1 METLGSVWNSYLEKK
16 LWDDA
21 YAQWLASE
29 SGQEMEGRVR
39 RWCLDNLKGCCFIDG
54 TRISY
59 GEMTGT
65 YSGDRYDIVY
75 LFLNETGITDPY
87 DRYFVVRRLF
97 EEMRK
102 YDLID

>member
-21 YAQWLASE
+21 YAQWFASE
-29 SGQEMEGRVR
+29 SGQEMKGRVK
-39 RWCLDNLKGCCFIDG
+39 RWCLDNLEGCCFTDRS
-54 TRISY
+54 RISY
-59 GEMTGT
+59 GEMLDTT
-65 YSGDRYDIVY
+65 SGDRYDIVY

-87 DRYFVVRRLF
+87 DLYFVVRTLF
-97 EEMRK
+97 KEMEK

>member
-21 YAQWLASE
+21 YTQWLASE

-39 RWCLDNLKGCCFIDG
+39 RWCYDDLKGCCFIDG

-59 GEMTGT
+59 GEMLDTT
-65 YSGDRYDIVY
+65 SGNRYDIVY
-75 LFLNETGITDPY
+75 LFLNETSITDSY

-97 EEMRK
+97 EEMEK
-102 YDLID
+102 YDYYD

>member
-1 METLGSVWNSYLEKK
+1 MQSIGSIWNGYLEKK

-21 YAQWLASE
+21 YALWLASE

-39 RWCLDNLKGCCFIDG
+39 RWCRDNLEGCCFTDG

-59 GEMTGT
+59 GEMLDTT
-65 YSGDRYDIVY
+65 SGDRYDIVY
-75 LFLNETGITDPY
+75 LFLNETGITDSY

-97 EEMRK
+97 EEMEK
-102 YDLID
+102 YDYYD